1 MNPRRSS
8 IKSPTYSP
16 GYPRRDRFVTKTIAP
31 PFPYP
36 DRPVVGL
43 QQGEGTLPGNRMR
56 AGAPGDTYDFDK
68 PTLEGSVKPQSQGGV
83 GNDQDALGS
92 S

>member
-1 MNPRRSS
+1 
-8 IKSPTYSP
+8 
-16 GYPRRDRFVTKTIAP
+16 
-31 PFPYP
+31 
-36 DRPVVGL
+36 VVGL